1 MTDSYQDLSKPPCT
15 TLDAQADSEK
25 TRRALV
31 KVSMAASIGLA
42 SSAVLGATEAR
53 AAKPVPKGGGN
64 EAGFLG
70 SNQITANIMRQ
81 YRSVGLMQIDM
92 GIVVSAMPKRER
104 AQAATPALRAA
115 WRGVAQEFVNS
126 FFIPG
131 RVPDTQILGQRMQ
144 AVTDRVVGPGIARVV
159 LLSVIVR

>member
-1 MTDSYQDLSKPPCT
+1 MTDSYQDLSKPSRT
-15 TLDAQADSEK
+15 NLDAQADSEK
-25 TRRALV
+25 TRRAFV
-31 KVSMAASIGLA
+31 KASMAASIGLA
-42 SSAVLGATEAR
+42 STAVLGANNAR

-70 SNQITANIMRQ
+70 SNQITASIMRQ
-81 YRSVGLMQIDM
+81 YRSVGIMQIDM
-92 GIVVSAMPKRER
+92 GIVVSAMPKREQ
-104 AQAATPALRAA
+104 AQAATPALSAA
-115 WRGVAQEFVNS
+115 WRGTAQEFVNS

-131 RVPDTQILGQRMQ
+131 RVPDTQILGERMQ

>member
-1 MTDSYQDLSKPPCT
+1 MTDSNQNLS
-15 TLDAQADSEK
+15 
-25 TRRALV
+25 RRRLV
-31 KVSMAASIGLA
+31 KSAAAATFALA
-42 SSAVLGATEAR
+42 STAALGVSSAR

-70 SNQITANIMRQ
+70 SNQITASIMRQ
-81 YRSVGLMQIDM
+81 FRPVGLMQIDM
-92 GIVVSAMPKRER
+92 GIVVSAIPQRER

-144 AVTDRVVGPGIARVV
+144 AVTDRVVGNGIARVV

>member
-1 MTDSYQDLSKPPCT
+1 MTDSNQNLS
-15 TLDAQADSEK
+15 
-25 TRRALV
+25 RRRLA
-31 KVSMAASIGLA
+31 KSAAAATFALA
-42 SSAVLGATEAR
+42 STAALGVSSAR

-70 SNQITANIMRQ
+70 SNQITASIMRQ
-81 YRSVGLMQIDM
+81 FRPVGLMQIDM
-92 GIVVSAMPKRER
+92 GIVVSAIPQRER

-131 RVPDTQILGQRMQ
+131 RVPDSQILGQRMQ
-144 AVTDRVVGPGIARVV
+144 AVTDRVVGNGIARVV

>member
-1 MTDSYQDLSKPPCT
+1 MTDSYQDLSKPSRT
-15 TLDAQADSEK
+15 NLDAQADSEK
-25 TRRALV
+25 TRRAFV
-31 KVSMAASIGLA
+31 KASMAASIGLA
-42 SSAVLGATEAR
+42 STAVLSATNAW

-70 SNQITANIMRQ
+70 SNQITASIMRQ
-81 YRSVGLMQIDM
+81 FRSVGIMQIDM

-144 AVTDRVVGPGIARVV
+144 AVTDRVVGPGVARVV

>member
-1 MTDSYQDLSKPPCT
+1 MTDSNHILS
-15 TLDAQADSEK
+15 
-25 TRRALV
+25 RRRLA
-31 KVSMAASIGLA
+31 KSAAAATFALA
-42 SSAVLGATEAR
+42 STAALGVSSAR

-70 SNQITANIMRQ
+70 SNQITASIMRQ
-81 YRSVGLMQIDM
+81 FRPVGLIQIDM
-92 GIVVSAMPKRER
+92 GIVVGAIPKRER

>member
-1 MTDSYQDLSKPPCT
+1 MTDSNQNLSKPLINDKGAHPG
-15 TLDAQADSEK
+15 SEG
-25 TRRALV
+25 TRRALAKSAV
-31 KVSMAASIGLA
+31 VATIALA
-42 SSAVLGATEAR
+42 STATLGVTNSR

-70 SNQITANIMRQ
+70 SNQITASIMRQ
-81 YRSVGLMQIDM
+81 YRPVGIIQIDM
-92 GIVVSAMPKRER
+92 GIVVSALPKRER

-126 FFIPG
+126 FFVPG

>member
-1 MTDSYQDLSKPPCT
+1 MTDSIQNLGRRRFAKAAT
-15 TLDAQADSEK
+15 AVTLA
-25 TRRALV
+25 
-31 KVSMAASIGLA
+31 MA
-42 SSAVLGATEAR
+42 SSASLGVVAAQ

-70 SNQITANIMRQ
+70 SNQITASIMRQ
-81 YRSVGLMQIDM
+81 YRSVGIIQIDM
-92 GIVVSAMPKRER
+92 GIVVGAMPQRER

-159 LLSVIVR
+159 LLSVIAR

>member
-70 SNQITANIMRQ
+70 SNQITATIMRQ
-81 YRSVGLMQIDM
+81 FRSVGLMQIDM
-92 GIVVSAMPKRER
+92 GIVVSALPKRER
-104 AQAATPALRAA
+104 AQAATPTLRAA

>member
-1 MTDSYQDLSKPPCT
+1 MTDSHQDLSGPPCT
-15 TLDAQADSEK
+15 TLEAQAACEK
-25 TRRALV
+25 SRRALV
-31 KVSMAASIGLA
+31 KAAVAASFGLA
-42 SSAVLGATEAR
+42 STAVLGATEAR

-70 SNQITANIMRQ
+70 SNQITATIMRQ
-81 YRSVGLMQIDM
+81 FRSVGIMQIDM
-92 GIVVSAMPKRER
+92 GIVVSAMPKREPV
-104 AQAATPALRAA
+104 QAATPALRAA

>member
-1 MTDSYQDLSKPPCT
+1 MTDSYQDLSGPSCT
-15 TLDAQADSEK
+15 NLDVQSECKK

-31 KVSMAASIGLA
+31 KATVAASIGLA
-42 SSAVLGATEAR
+42 STAVLGANNAR

-70 SNQITANIMRQ
+70 SNQITASIMRQ
-81 YRSVGLMQIDM
+81 YRSVGIMQIDM
-92 GIVVSAMPKRER
+92 GIVVSAMPKREQ

-115 WRGVAQEFVNS
+115 WRGTAQEFVNS

-131 RVPDTQILGQRMQ
+131 RVPDTQILGERMQ

>member
-1 MTDSYQDLSKPPCT
+1 MTDSNQNLS
-15 TLDAQADSEK
+15 
-25 TRRALV
+25 RRRLAE
-31 KVSMAASIGLA
+31 SAAAATFALA
-42 SSAVLGATEAR
+42 STAALGVSSAR

-70 SNQITANIMRQ
+70 SNQITASIMRQ
-81 YRSVGLMQIDM
+81 FRPVGLMQIDM
-92 GIVVSAMPKRER
+92 GIVVSAIPQRER

-144 AVTDRVVGPGIARVV
+144 AVTDRVVGNGIARVV

>member
-1 MTDSYQDLSKPPCT
+1 MTDSIQNLSRRRFAKSAT
-15 TLDAQADSEK
+15 TA
-25 TRRALV
+25 ALAL
-31 KVSMAASIGLA
+31 AAST
-42 SSAVLGATEAR
+42 SLGVATAE

-70 SNQITANIMRQ
+70 SNQITASIMRQ
-81 YRSVGLMQIDM
+81 YRSIGIIQIDM
-92 GIVVSAMPKRER
+92 GIVVSALPQRER

-126 FFIPG
+126 FFTPG
-131 RVPDTQILGQRMQ
+131 RVPDAQILSQRMQ

>member
-1 MTDSYQDLSKPPCT
+1 MTDSNQNPS
-15 TLDAQADSEK
+15 
-25 TRRALV
+25 RRRIATSV
-31 KVSMAASIGLA
+31 AAATFALA
-42 SSAVLGATEAR
+42 STSALGVTSAR
-53 AAKPVPKGGGN
+53 AAKPIPKGGGN

-81 YRSVGLMQIDM
+81 NRPAGLVQIDI
-92 GIVVSAMPKRER
+92 GIVVSAVSQRER

-115 WRGVAQEFVNS
+115 WRGVAQEFINS
-126 FFIPG
+126 FLIPG

-144 AVTDRVVGPGIARVV
+144 AVTDRVIGPGIARVV

>member
-1 MTDSYQDLSKPPCT
+1 MTDSYQDLSKPSCT
-15 TLDAQADSEK
+15 NLDPQADFEK

-31 KVSMAASIGLA
+31 KARVAASIGLV
-42 SSAVLGATEAR
+42 SSAVLSATEAR

-70 SNQITANIMRQ
+70 SNQITASIMRQ
-81 YRSVGLMQIDM
+81 FRSVGIMQIDM

>member
-92 GIVVSAMPKRER
+92 GIVVSAMLKRER

-131 RVPDTQILGQRMQ
+131 RVPDTQMLGQRMQ

>member
-1 MTDSYQDLSKPPCT
+1 MTVSFQNLSRRSFAKSAT
-15 TLDAQADSEK
+15 AATL
-25 TRRALV
+25 
-31 KVSMAASIGLA
+31 GLA
-42 SSAVLGATEAR
+42 SSVSLGVSAAQ
-53 AAKPVPKGGGN
+53 AAKPVPKGGGT

-70 SNQITANIMRQ
+70 SNQITASIMRQ
-81 YRSVGLMQIDM
+81 YRPVGIIQIDM
-92 GIVVSAMPKRER
+92 GIVVSAMPQRER
-104 AQAATPALRAA
+104 AQAATPSLRAA

>member
-1 MTDSYQDLSKPPCT
+1 MTDSYQDLSRPSCT
-15 TLDAQADSEK
+15 NLDAQADSEK

-31 KVSMAASIGLA
+31 KAGVATSIGLVSA
-42 SSAVLGATEAR
+42 AVLSATEAR

-70 SNQITANIMRQ
+70 SNQITASIMRQ
-81 YRSVGLMQIDM
+81 FRSVGIMQIDM

>member
-1 MTDSYQDLSKPPCT
+1 MTDSIQNLS
-15 TLDAQADSEK
+15 
-25 TRRALV
+25 RRRFARSATAVGLALV
-31 KVSMAASIGLA
+31 
-42 SSAVLGATEAR
+42 SSASLGVVAPQ

-70 SNQITANIMRQ
+70 SNQITASIMRQ
-81 YRSVGLMQIDM
+81 YRSVGIIQIDM
-92 GIVVSAMPKRER
+92 GIVVSAMPQRER

-144 AVTDRVVGPGIARVV
+144 AVTDRVIGPGIARVV

>member
-70 SNQITANIMRQ
+70 SNQITATIMRQ
-81 YRSVGLMQIDM
+81 FRSVGLMQIDM
-92 GIVVSAMPKRER
+92 GIVVSALPKRER
-104 AQAATPALRAA
+104 AQAATPTLRAA
-115 WRGVAQEFVNS
+115 WRGVAQGFVNS

>member
-1 MTDSYQDLSKPPCT
+1 MTDSYQDLSKPFCT
-15 TLDAQADSEK
+15 NLDAQADSEK

-31 KVSMAASIGLA
+31 KAGVAASIGLA
-42 SSAVLGATEAR
+42 SAAVLSVTEAQ

-70 SNQITANIMRQ
+70 SNQITASIMRQ
-81 YRSVGLMQIDM
+81 FRSVGIMQIDM

>member
-31 KVSMAASIGLA
+31 KVSVAASIGLA

-53 AAKPVPKGGGN
+53 AAKPVSRGGGN

-70 SNQITANIMRQ
+70 SNQITATIMRQ
-81 YRSVGLMQIDM
+81 FRSVGLMQIDM
-92 GIVVSAMPKRER
+92 GIVVSALPKRER
-104 AQAATPALRAA
+104 AQAATPTLRAA

>member
-1 MTDSYQDLSKPPCT
+1 MTDSYQDLSKPSCT
-15 TLDAQADSEK
+15 NLDPQADSGK

-31 KVSMAASIGLA
+31 KAGVAATIGLA
-42 SSAVLGATEAR
+42 SSAVLSATEAR

-70 SNQITANIMRQ
+70 SNQITASIMRQ
-81 YRSVGLMQIDM
+81 FRSVGIMQIDM

>member
-1 MTDSYQDLSKPPCT
+1 MTDSYQDLSKPFCT
-15 TLDAQADSEK
+15 NLDAQADSEK

-31 KVSMAASIGLA
+31 KAGVAASIGLA
-42 SSAVLGATEAR
+42 SAAVLSATEAR

-70 SNQITANIMRQ
+70 SNQITVSIMRQ
-81 YRSVGLMQIDM
+81 FRSVGIMQTDM

>member
-1 MTDSYQDLSKPPCT
+1 MTDSNQNLSKP
-15 TLDAQADSEK
+15 LINDKGAHLGAEG
-25 TRRALV
+25 TRRALAKSAV
-31 KVSMAASIGLA
+31 VATIALA
-42 SSAVLGATEAR
+42 STATLGVTNSR

-70 SNQITANIMRQ
+70 SNQITASIMRQ
-81 YRSVGLMQIDM
+81 YRPVGIIQIDM
-92 GIVVSAMPKRER
+92 GIVVSALPKRER

-126 FFIPG
+126 FFVPG

>member
-1 MTDSYQDLSKPPCT
+1 MTDSYQDLSKPSCT
-15 TLDAQADSEK
+15 NLDAQADSEK
-25 TRRALV
+25 TRRAFV
-31 KVSMAASIGLA
+31 KANVAASIGLA
-42 SSAVLGATEAR
+42 SAAVLSATEAQ

-70 SNQITANIMRQ
+70 SNQITASIMRQ
-81 YRSVGLMQIDM
+81 FRSVGIMQIDM

>member
-1 MTDSYQDLSKPPCT
+1 MTDSYQDLSEPSCPN
-15 TLDAQADSEK
+15 LDAQAGSER

-31 KVSMAASIGLA
+31 KVAAATTFGLA
-42 SSAVLGATEAR
+42 FTAIVGATHAR

-70 SNQITANIMRQ
+70 SNQITASIMRQ
-81 YRSVGLMQIDM
+81 YRSVGIMQIDM
-92 GIVVSAMPKRER
+92 GIVVSAMPQRER

-144 AVTDRVVGPGIARVV
+144 AVTDRVVGSGIARVV

>member
-1 MTDSYQDLSKPPCT
+1 MTDSYQDLSKPFCT
-15 TLDAQADSEK
+15 NLDAQADSEK

-31 KVSMAASIGLA
+31 KAGVAASIGLA
-42 SSAVLGATEAR
+42 SAAVLSATEAR

-70 SNQITANIMRQ
+70 SNQITASIMRQ
-81 YRSVGLMQIDM
+81 FRSVGIMQIDM

>member
-1 MTDSYQDLSKPPCT
+1 MTDSYQDLSKPSCT
-15 TLDAQADSEK
+15 NLDPQADSGK

-31 KVSMAASIGLA
+31 KASVAASIGLA
-42 SSAVLGATEAR
+42 SSAVLSATEAR

-70 SNQITANIMRQ
+70 SNQITASIMRQ
-81 YRSVGLMQIDM
+81 FRSVGIMQIDM

>member
-1 MTDSYQDLSKPPCT
+1 MTDSYQDLSKPSCT
-15 TLDAQADSEK
+15 NVDARADSEK

-31 KVSMAASIGLA
+31 KASMAASLGLA
-42 SSAVLGATEAR
+42 STAVLSATNAR

-70 SNQITANIMRQ
+70 SNQITASIMRQ
-81 YRSVGLMQIDM
+81 FRSVGIMQIDM

>member
-1 MTDSYQDLSKPPCT
+1 MTDSHQDLSKPSCT
-15 TLDAQADSEK
+15 NLDPQADSEK
-25 TRRALV
+25 ARRALV
-31 KVSMAASIGLA
+31 KAGVAASIGLA
-42 SSAVLGATEAR
+42 SSAVLSATEAR

-70 SNQITANIMRQ
+70 SNQITASIMRQ
-81 YRSVGLMQIDM
+81 FRSVGIMQIDM

>member
-31 KVSMAASIGLA
+31 KVSLAASIGLA
-42 SSAVLGATEAR
+42 SSAVLDATEAR

-64 EAGFLG
+64 DAGFLG

>member
-1 MTDSYQDLSKPPCT
+1 MTDSYQDLSKPSCT
-15 TLDAQADSEK
+15 NLDAQAVSEK

-31 KVSMAASIGLA
+31 KASVAASIGLA
-42 SSAVLGATEAR
+42 SMSVLGATEAR

-70 SNQITANIMRQ
+70 SNQITASIMRQ
-81 YRSVGLMQIDM
+81 FRSVGIMQIDM

>member
-1 MTDSYQDLSKPPCT
+1 MTDSYQDLSRPSCT
-15 TLDAQADSEK
+15 NLDAQTGSEE

-31 KVSMAASIGLA
+31 KASVAASIGLA
-42 SSAVLGATEAR
+42 SAAVLSATEAR

-70 SNQITANIMRQ
+70 SNQITASIMRQ
-81 YRSVGLMQIDM
+81 FRSVGIMQIDM